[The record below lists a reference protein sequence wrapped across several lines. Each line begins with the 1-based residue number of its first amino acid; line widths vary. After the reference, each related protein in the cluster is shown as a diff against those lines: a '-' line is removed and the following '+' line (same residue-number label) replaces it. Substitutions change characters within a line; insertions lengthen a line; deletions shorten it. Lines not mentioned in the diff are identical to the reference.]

1 MAPSARHT
9 LQSEGLDLCMRRENP
24 AEPARCPQCQAAPCI
39 SLLRVRAQR
48 AEHVREALGVT
59 SEEERPQAPL
69 PITSPTCSPSAPTS
83 PSQSPVISLT
93 NPIPWDEPGFSK
105 ASQNAACS
113 APPRSSWSREDSAWG
128 LGMLPSQR
136 AALQLPLMGGK
147 PHGSHP
153 APRGTAGYEQGSSMP
168 ACPAGVSSR
177 CHSWLGC
184 RSG

>member
-24 AEPARCPQCQAAPCI
+24 AEPARCPQRQAAPCI

-136 AALQLPLMGGK
+136 AALQLPLMGG
-147 PHGSHP
+147 SHMGP
-153 APRGTAGYEQGSSMP
+153 ILHPEAQLGTSRAA
-168 ACPAGVSSR
+168 ACQRA
-177 CHSWLGC
+177 WLGC
-184 RSG
+184 PLAVTAG